1 MRIHYETNIGDEF
14 LQFWLGT
21 PDVKA
26 ISVVD
31 DICGTISEGI
41 MQASSFGDYFQKKT
55 MIEALLDLLD
65 VRFPS
70 ADVQTLKP
78 LFENVAEYQTLRQLL
93 REAARAPSLDEFK
106 RILAAN
112 GS

>member
-1 MRIHYETNIGDEF
+1 
-14 LQFWLGT
+14 
-21 PDVKA
+21 
-26 ISVVD
+26 
-31 DICGTISEGI
+31 